1 MKTMIDTKRTS
12 KVMVTIVMLTMVAVA
27 GYGQGLLIEGAARL
41 FNSLRESKAESVS
54 LYINANYIPSADAE
68 GDSFRFNTAQFLDM
82 DSEAIDLDLEI
93 GAEILF
99 SFYVNNLEVSYE
111 NELLAESWMTEP
123 FSNEMEA
130 AETVESWM
138 TEPFNNEMEA
148 AETVESWMTEPFSN
162 EMEAAETVESWMAE
176 PFSNEMEA
184 AETVES
190 WMTEP
195 FSNELEAAEAIE
207 PWMTQ
212 VLFEEEESD
221 VEVESWMTVPVY
233 ASAEGAIELEGW
245 MTTPLR

>member
-12 KVMVTIVMLTMVAVA
+12 KVMVTMFILTMVAVA

-68 GDSFRFNTAQFLDM
+68 GDSFRFNTVQFLDL
-82 DSEAIDLDLEI
+82 DSEAIDSDLEI

-111 NELLAESWMTEP
+111 NELLAESWMAEP
-123 FSNEMEA
+123 FS
-130 AETVESWM
+130 
-138 TEPFNNEMEA
+138 NEMEA

-162 EMEAAETVESWMAE
+162 EMEAAEAVESWMTE

-184 AETVES
+184 AEAVES
-190 WMTEP
+190 WMVEP

-212 VLFEEEESD
+212 ILFDEEESA
-221 VEVESWMTVPVY
+221 VEVESWMTIPVY
-233 ASAEGAIELEGW
+233 ASAEGAIELENW

>member
-1 MKTMIDTKRTS
+1 MKTMIDTKSTS
-12 KVMVTIVMLTMVAVA
+12 KVMVTMVMLTMVAVA

-54 LYINANYIPSADAE
+54 LYINANYIPSADKE
-68 GDSFRFNTAQFLDM
+68 GDNFRFNTAQFLDL
-82 DSEAIDLDLEI
+82 DSEAIDSDLEI

-130 AETVESWM
+130 AE
-138 TEPFNNEMEA
+138 N
-148 AETVESWMTEPFSN
+148 
-162 EMEAAETVESWMAE
+162 
-176 PFSNEMEA
+176 
-184 AETVES
+184 VES

-195 FSNELEAAEAIE
+195 FSNELEAAEGIE

-233 ASAEGAIELEGW
+233 AFAEGAIEFEDW